1 MDRALGLGET
11 GVSRLVKGF
20 RANDPD
26 SLLKGV
32 CVSSTAISFSVQ
44 RIRTL
49 GRDLTGA
56 TSAGFNGTA
65 ALFNVVPPTENEAR
79 VPDGAATGFIT
90 VTAPAALK
98 SNLQIPSRAVKPAYS
113 EN

>member
-1 MDRALGLGET
+1 MIRFFVERRLSFGDRHQL
-11 GVSRLVKGF
+11 
-20 RANDPD
+20 
-26 SLLKGV
+26 
-32 CVSSTAISFSVQ
+32 SVQ
-44 RIRTL
+44 GIRTF

-56 TSAGFNGTA
+56 TSACFNGTA